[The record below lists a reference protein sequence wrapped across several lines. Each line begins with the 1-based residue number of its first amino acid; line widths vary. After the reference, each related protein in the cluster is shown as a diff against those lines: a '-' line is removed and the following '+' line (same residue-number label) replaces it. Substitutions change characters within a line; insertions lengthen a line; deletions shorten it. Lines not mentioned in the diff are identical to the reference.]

1 MFNIYKGR
9 FHLTKTFE
17 TLETAASGTEF
28 LGAKLNGK
36 KTSGKIFSKNLG
48 IPREVVPFLEILE
61 NAVLE
66 VAENS
71 NQTFWLNGK
80 RLKGNGSVH
89 GLDKC

>member
-17 TLETAASGTEF
+17 TLETAASGTV
-28 LGAKLNGK
+28 GNGK

-80 RLKGNGSVH
+80 RL
-89 GLDKC
+89 